1 MRALTPTN
9 LPRKT
14 INARK
19 TTANHSRLPP
29 PPPPPPPPDG
39 GAGGGAGGGTTAG
52 SVTLSAMALALFP
65 AFESFAACIETLLVN
80 VPDALVLSEISK

>member
-1 MRALTPTN
+1 MRALNPTTF
-9 LPRKT
+9 PRKT

-29 PPPPPPPPDG
+29 PPPPPPLGGGAAG
-39 GAGGGAGGGTTAG
+39 GAGGGITAG

-65 AFESFAACIETLLVN
+65 AFESFATSIDTLLVN
-80 VPDALVLSEISK
+80 VPAALVLSEISK